1 MIKLTSEEYHLMA
14 KNRGI
19 KEPQNMS
26 RKKLLNK
33 LNRHDNKCT
42 HKKISRTGLEK
53 ITELQNISENEINQV
68 KSWKKKKKK
77 KING

>member
-1 MIKLTSEEYHLMA
+1 M
-14 KNRGI
+14 KNIISWQKTGVLKNLKI
-19 KEPQNMS
+19 CL
-26 RKKLLNK
+26 RKSYK

-68 KSWKKKKKK
+68 KKLKK
-77 KING
+77 KINR

>member
-1 MIKLTSEEYHLMA
+1 MIKLTSEEYNLMA

-26 RKKLLNK
+26 TKKLLNK

-53 ITELQNISENEINQV
+53 ITESQNISEIELNQV
-68 KSWKKKKKK
+68 TKLKKKKK